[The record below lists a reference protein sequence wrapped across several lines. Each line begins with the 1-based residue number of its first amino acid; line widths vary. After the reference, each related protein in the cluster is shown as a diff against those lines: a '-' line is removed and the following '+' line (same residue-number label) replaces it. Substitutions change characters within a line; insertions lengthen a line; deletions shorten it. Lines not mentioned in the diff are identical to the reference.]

1 LRNEHPTL
9 LKNKVL
15 ERMVELV
22 NTGRLNP
29 LEVIKFETTGEL
41 TAETRRILGMADGD
55 VIADDPPSAKD
66 HKGPPNLTRKKSE
79 W

>member
-1 LRNEHPTL
+1 MRNEHPTL

-41 TAETRRILGMADGD
+41 TIKTRHILGMAEGD
-55 VIADDPPSAKD
+55 VISDDPPPTKQL
-66 HKGPPNLTRKKSE
+66 KGPSNLTRKKSE